1 MKIRNG
7 FVSNSSSSSFIIIG
21 YKVKD
26 LNDEDK
32 KNVIEKLVSEN
43 NEKYKDFYWDDVDFL
58 SNAFYYSKNKIDKNI
73 KHFRDD
79 DPGYIGIELATVYND
94 DDTEEIELDEIDD
107 CVKKLKEFLNT
118 KINPK
123 IYSGGNQ
130 C

>member
-118 KINPK
+118 N
-123 IYSGGNQ
+123 
-130 C
+130 